1 MRHTDVVVVGGGQA
15 GLAISYVL
23 AARGIDHVVLE
34 RARIGERWLSER
46 WDSLR
51 LITPNWMTRLP
62 GRPYSGPEPEGFM
75 PAADMADLLAAYAR
89 SFAAPVETGVTVRR
103 IVQRGRAY
111 SVATDRGDWTARAVV
126 LATGCF
132 DQPLVPPMARALHPR
147 LRQVVP
153 SRYRNPSSLPGGGV
167 LVVGAS
173 ATGVQ
178 LAEEIHRSGRPVT
191 LAVGR
196 HTRLPR
202 SYRGRDIM
210 WWLDR
215 IGVLDERIDNVSDIE
230 AARRQPS
237 LQLAGG
243 RSIDLG
249 LLRSQGI
256 RLAGRMIGPDGDR
269 VLFADDLPASAAAAD
284 VKLRR
289 VLARCDQFAERHG
302 LAPDLGSPDV
312 PAPVEPGEA
321 PAGLD
326 LAREGISTVIW
337 ATGFR
342 RSYPWLQ
349 VDVLDAA
356 GEIIHDGGVTAAPG
370 LYAMGLRFMRRR
382 KSTFIDGA
390 GPDAE
395 EIGAH
400 IAAHLDAD
408 ARKAA

>member
-1 MRHTDVVVVGGGQA
+1 MRRTDVVVVGAGQA
-15 GLAISYVL
+15 GLAISRVL
-23 AARGIDHVVLE
+23 AVRGIDHVVLE
-34 RARIGERWLSER
+34 RARVGERWLSER
-46 WDSLR
+46 WESLR

-62 GRPYSGPEPEGFM
+62 GRPYPGSDPDGFM
-75 PAADMADLLAAYAR
+75 PAAEVATLLADYAR
-89 SFAAPVETGVTVRR
+89 SFAAPVEAGVAVTRIAAGGAGYRISTG
-103 IVQRGRAY
+103 
-111 SVATDRGDWTARAVV
+111 RGDWTARTVV

-132 DQPLVPPMARALHPR
+132 DRPLVPDMAGALSPR
-147 LRQVVP
+147 MRQLVP
-153 SRYRNPSSLPGGGV
+153 SRYRNPQSLPDGGV

-191 LAVGR
+191 LAVAR
-196 HTRLPR
+196 HVRLPR
-202 SYRGRDIM
+202 SYCGRDIM

-215 IGVLDERIDNVSDIE
+215 IGVLDERIGDVTDIE

-243 RSIDLG
+243 RSIDLA
-249 LLRSQGI
+249 LLKGRGV
-256 RLAGRMIGPDGDR
+256 RLAGRVIGMDGSR
-269 VLFADDLPASAAAAD
+269 VGFADDLAASAAAAD

-289 VLARCDQFAERHG
+289 ILARCDAFADRQC
-302 LAPDLGSPDV
+302 LAAELGPADP
-312 PAPVEPGEA
+312 PAPVTPGRA
-321 PAGLD
+321 PQHLD
-326 LAREGISTVIW
+326 LDAEGISTVVW

-342 RSYPWLQ
+342 RQYPWLA
-349 VDVLDAA
+349 VDVLDGA
-356 GEIIHDGGVTAAPG
+356 GEIVHDGGVTAAPG

-400 IAAHLDAD
+400 IAAYLDTSAW
-408 ARKAA
+408 KAA